1 MINEKVY
8 IPKIKDTL
16 GVKRIDMPQIVGKDY
31 EAYKK
36 FLNSNNIKLTALTV
50 KASSL
55 KPIQK
60 EFDKKKV
67 MNFIDAMSK
76 GLEDKPL
83 LVSKD
88 NYIVDGHHRWLARKN
103 LNDDVKIIKA
113 NVDINKL
120 LQISREFPKVKFSES
135 KEDKMIPVSVKKVTD
150 LKIKVPKGYLKM
162 SGFGLVNAK
171 GEMFADKN
179 GEPILWKSKATANM
193 AGEVGL
199 MPTAKFIK
207 ITEEKDI
214 TMSDK
219 EEEIKEE
226 VATYSTPRHTFDN
239 NNSNHTMGATDSLL
253 AAIRGVVSPEDIVE
267 EVKDDENDDEDD
279 DETVEEAARR
289 KKAPKLKS
297 DSIKDIRDA
306 DRKNKGKNKVK
317 NKVKPKTSTQNS
329 VGAIRD
335 RAERMARKR

>member
-120 LQISREFPKVKFSES
+120 LQISNS
-135 KEDKMIPVSVKKVTD
+135 
-150 LKIKVPKGYLKM
+150 LK
-162 SGFGLVNAK
+162 
-171 GEMFADKN
+171 
-179 GEPILWKSKATANM
+179 
-193 AGEVGL
+193 
-199 MPTAKFIK
+199 
-207 ITEEKDI
+207 
-214 TMSDK
+214 
-219 EEEIKEE
+219 
-226 VATYSTPRHTFDN
+226 
-239 NNSNHTMGATDSLL
+239 
-253 AAIRGVVSPEDIVE
+253 
-267 EVKDDENDDEDD
+267 
-279 DETVEEAARR
+279 
-289 KKAPKLKS
+289 
-297 DSIKDIRDA
+297 
-306 DRKNKGKNKVK
+306 
-317 NKVKPKTSTQNS
+317 
-329 VGAIRD
+329 
-335 RAERMARKR
+335 